1 MAARR
6 APGHEVVKLQLQ
18 DPPFGLDKPL
28 QKCFPGI
35 PIDQRSATWMRFHGG
50 AQTRRKSPRS
60 YAVGTGLRRLVG
72 SGSCRAPSGGAQHT
86 VLQKTGLPYQVRAW
100 FLVGLRPGKAV
111 QTVHNPQVAMDNQVH
126 GSWTSCA

>member
-60 YAVGTGLRRLVG
+60 YAVGAGLRRLVG
-72 SGSCRAPSGGAQHT
+72 SGSLPGPVGRGAAHSAAKNRAALPGAGMVFGGA
-86 VLQKTGLPYQVRAW
+86 P
-100 FLVGLRPGKAV
+100 PGE
-111 QTVHNPQVAMDNQVH
+111 
-126 GSWTSCA
+126 GCANGA